1 MEEEQSNKI
10 SGKLNFE
17 LLEESG
23 MNLQIPFNFNFE
35 FIPLFVIFE
44 SNYEFFF
51 SRNTLKYAFENSNM
65 DLKIILSFRFE
76 KSNLSFEKWKN
87 NYSIEK
93 LDGNQIEEEP
103 QLIYKKEEQNFI
115 ITFSKDE
122 KN

>member
-1 MEEEQSNKI
+1 MHLKI
-10 SGKLNFE
+10 L
-17 LLEESG
+17 
-23 MNLQIPFNFNFE
+23 I
-35 FIPLFVIFE
+35 
-44 SNYEFFF
+44 
-51 SRNTLKYAFENSNM
+51 
-65 DLKIILSFRFE
+65 KIILSFRFE

-115 ITFSKDE
+115 ITFSKYE